1 MNKLTNQFA
10 GESLAETL
18 AFSSFLNSNGS
29 LTKGHW
35 NNIKSVFIKSYFDS
49 RTLLS
54 SVRNEINLLA
64 WVIFKYKVLALFSLL
79 SGWLSKWEMHIFG
92 KVVFFSVIYIIE
104 SSITTHNSRSWPK
117 REQLIEYMTTQLQV
131 LFNCGSVSDEKYRSI
146 LILNRKHVWPELNYS
161 FQSNLQCFE
170 YLGRTSAT

>member
-18 AFSSFLNSNGS
+18 AFLSFLNSNGS

-54 SVRNEINLLA
+54 SVTDEINLLA
-64 WVIFKYKVLALFSLL
+64 WVILKYKVLALYFSLL
-79 SGWLSKWEMHIFG
+79 SGWLSNWEMHIIG
-92 KVVFFSVIYIIE
+92 KVVFFSVIYITL
-104 SSITTHNSRSWPK
+104 TTHNSRSWPK

-146 LILNRKHVWPELNYS
+146 LILNRKHVWPELNYR
-161 FQSNLQCFE
+161 FQFNLQCFE
-170 YLGRTSAT
+170 CLGRTSAT